1 MLLFLEQNQPFK
13 KYQSKPFS
21 WIYLWQKIIVM
32 IIMWLHSFIIYFWNL
47 RAISG
52 FSFLQVSLT
61 EARPQSLVGET
72 LGVSSSD
79 ISGKMH
85 PHATKICPPNVQMPD
100 ASALLCV
107 PNLYYYYLH
116 SLLIR
121 GYPDNS
127 KSMQLCP
134 TLQTG

>member
-21 WIYLWQKIIVM
+21 WIYLWQKIIVNYS
-32 IIMWLHSFIIYFWNL
+32 IAFIYHLLLKFESYQWIFFP
-47 RAISG
+47 A
-52 FSFLQVSLT
+52 SLP
-61 EARPQSLVGET
+61 EDWPQSLVGDT
-72 LGVSSSD
+72 LGVSSPD

-85 PHATKICPPNVQMPD
+85 PHTSKICPQNVQMPD
-100 ASALLCV
+100 VSALLCV
-107 PNLYYYYLH
+107 PNLCYCYLH

-121 GYPDNS
+121 GHPDNS

-134 TLQTG
+134 TLLTG